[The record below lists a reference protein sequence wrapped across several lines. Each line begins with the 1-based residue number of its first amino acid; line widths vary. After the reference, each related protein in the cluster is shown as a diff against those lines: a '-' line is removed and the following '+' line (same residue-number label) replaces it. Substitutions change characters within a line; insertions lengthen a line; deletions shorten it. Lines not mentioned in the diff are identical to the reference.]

1 MTHFCRELLPYAGEN
16 LWRALRQ
23 ACDGERFPMLGSIK
37 NLCRQTNISTYVEPP
52 KLTEGQQARADQ
64 KAVMSMLWIHHH
76 HGWKPEDFAMSV
88 FERQLGDLLERT
100 GRTVTDVFEEYAK
113 TYTKEQVEKW
123 MDDQE
128 RSGS

>member
-1 MTHFCRELLPYAGEN
+1 
-16 LWRALRQ
+16 
-23 ACDGERFPMLGSIK
+23 
-37 NLCRQTNISTYVEPP
+37 
-52 KLTEGQQARADQ
+52 
-64 KAVMSMLWIHHH
+64 
-76 HGWKPEDFAMSV
+76 MSV